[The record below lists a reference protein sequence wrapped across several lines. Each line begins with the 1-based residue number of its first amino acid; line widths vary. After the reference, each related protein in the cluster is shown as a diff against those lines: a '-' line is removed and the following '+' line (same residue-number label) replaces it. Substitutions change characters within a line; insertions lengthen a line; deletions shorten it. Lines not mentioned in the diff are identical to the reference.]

1 MDEFLLWVDI
11 EIKLELADHRSMKT
25 LDRTICVDL
34 ILISWVLSL
43 DIIPNSAKMILDGI
57 ETGNIVDWGLNGAED
72 VTDANITGND
82 VLDVDWVLHFDDLGL
97 ARGTNNRI
105 GWFTLG
111 FFGKWAFSKL
121 GGFPPPKR
129 PFLFV
134 ISIINS
140 DVYIT
145 FIRLRDMGLVDLV

>member
-1 MDEFLLWVDI
+1 MWDTKFCPSCTELLESIWYRVRAWVLFFGVLFKKFHINMDEFLLWVDI

-111 FFGKWAFSKL
+111 FFGKL
-121 GGFPPPKR
+121 E
-129 PFLFV
+129 
-134 ISIINS
+134 I
-140 DVYIT
+140 
-145 FIRLRDMGLVDLV
+145 